1 MRNILEIYKEYKIL
15 PMLAMHQLRV
25 ASVVS
30 LFLDNL
36 KIDSE
41 IDKESLLTAALL
53 HDMGNIAKMQLNV
66 FPEECEPEG
75 VEYWEGI
82 KEEFCKKYGSTDH
95 EATTNI
101 LKELNVKEEVINLI
115 DSIGHT
121 RFCDQLKDD
130 NLAAKIINY
139 ADTRVGPFGVLSYED
154 RMQEVSVRYRTY
166 KTFIGEEKHQ
176 KAVAC
181 GREVEKY
188 LFANSKIRP
197 EDINDT
203 SIAPIIEELKGFMIK

>member
-1 MRNILEIYKEYKIL
+1 MRNILEIYEEYKIL
-15 PMLAMHQLRV
+15 PILEMHQLRV

-30 LFLDNL
+30 LILDNL
-36 KIDSE
+36 KIDSK
-41 IDKESLLTAALL
+41 IGKEDLITAALL

-66 FPEECEPEG
+66 FPKECEPEG
-75 VEYWEGI
+75 VEYWEKV
-82 KEEFCKKYGSTDH
+82 KEEFCNKYGFTDH

-101 LKELNVKEEVINLI
+101 LKGLNANQEVIDLI

-121 RFCDQLKDD
+121 RFCDQLKET
-130 NLAAKIINY
+130 NIARKIINY

-176 KAVAC
+176 IAVAC
-181 GREVEKY
+181 GKEIENQI
-188 LFANSKIRP
+188 FANCKIKP
-197 EDINDT
+197 EDITDE
-203 SIAPIIEELKGFMIK
+203 SISEILEKMKKYMIK

>member
-1 MRNILEIYKEYKIL
+1 MRNILEIYEEYKIL

-25 ASVVS
+25 ASVVHIMIHN
-30 LFLDNL
+30 LDTNL
-36 KIDSE
+36 
-41 IDKESLLTAALL
+41 DKENLITAALL
-53 HDMGNIAKMQLNV
+53 HDMGNIAKMQLYV

-75 VEYWEGI
+75 VEYWEKV

-101 LKELNVKEEVINLI
+101 LKELNVNQEVIDLI

-121 RFCDQLKDD
+121 RFCDQLKDN

-154 RMQEVSVRYRTY
+154 RMEEVSVRYRTY

-188 LFANSKIRP
+188 LFENCKILP
-197 EDINDT
+197 ADINNE
-203 SIAPIIEELKGFMIK
+203 SIATTLEELKGYMIK